1 MRINTSRDIY
11 RCYAQDSNRIEFTR
25 FQLVSNKALV
35 NAFLICLIAR
45 YPPFLLRTESPSASA
60 CAIALVSSCEH
71 VQRCVG
77 LKRLRV
83 IVCKGNKNKSYTPY
97 LITIFFYFL
106 PFFRGKTQK
115 KTSGEPYLAPPIS
128 SLLKLFF
135 RDLCSSVWH
144 PRASCRYRTDPH

>member
-1 MRINTSRDIY
+1 M
-11 RCYAQDSNRIEFTR
+11 
-25 FQLVSNKALV
+25 VSNKALV

-45 YPPFLLRTESPSASA
+45 YPPFLLGAESPSASA
-60 CAIALVSSCEH
+60 CAIALVSCCEH
-71 VQRCVG
+71 VQRCIG

-106 PFFRGKTQK
+106 PFSRGKTQK

-128 SLLKLFF
+128 SLLKLFLETF
-135 RDLCSSVWH
+135 VLQCGPQEHHVGIKLILIEH
-144 PRASCRYRTDPH
+144 AAHLLNVLANGLVNQVTALKAS